1 MRICLIAEGCYPY
14 VAGGVSSWIQMLM
27 QGMPEHTFVI
37 YTIGAEESQRGS
49 FKYELPANVE
59 RVEENFLDEYL
70 SAKAGR
76 RQRFDLAPRE
86 RQALL
91 DLITTSHPDWNTLF
105 DMFARDGSYRANEFL
120 TSEAFLDI
128 VMEAC
133 EGAFRL
139 APFNDV
145 FWTIRSMLLPV
156 LNILRC
162 PVPDVDVFHAV
173 STGYAG
179 LLGALFQSRTGRPLV
194 ITEHGIYSREREEE
208 ILRAKWVDVYFKRTW
223 IDFFQ
228 GMAACAYGHADTI
241 VSLFH
246 HARDLQIEYGAD
258 PARCRVIPNGI
269 DLARFSDIDE
279 LPGERDGLVL
289 GAVVRVVAIKDLKTM
304 INAFAQ
310 IRTARPDAV
319 LYIIGPTD
327 EDPEYYRECL
337 DLIDTLG
344 VRGIEFAGRVDVA
357 AWYGRLDMVLLSSI
371 SEGQPFVVLEAMA
384 SGRPVVATDVGSCR
398 ELLEGAGDDDLG
410 DAGAIVPV
418 MSPDVMAQTVLELAG
433 DRERMRRMGAVGRE
447 RASRLYRKEDFLS
460 HYRDL
465 YQEVNGRWQASDSN

>member
-14 VAGGVSSWIQMLM
+14 VAGGVSSWVQMLM

-37 YTIGAEESQRGS
+37 YTIGAEEAQRGS

-70 SAKAGR
+70 SVKVGKHR
-76 RQRFDLAPRE
+76 RFDLAPRE

-91 DLITTSHPDWNTLF
+91 DLITTNHPDWDVLF

-120 TSEAFLDI
+120 TSEAFLDV

-133 EGAFRL
+133 EGTFRL

-156 LNILRC
+156 LTVLRC
-162 PVPDVDVFHAV
+162 PVPDVDVFHSV

-179 LLGALFQSRTGRPLV
+179 LLGALFQSRTGKPFIV
-194 ITEHGIYSREREEE
+194 TEHGIYSREREEE

-228 GMAACAYGHADTI
+228 GLSASVYRHADVI

-246 HARDLQIEYGAD
+246 HARDLQVEYGAD
-258 PARCRVIPNGI
+258 PARCRVIPNGV
-269 DLARFSDIDE
+269 DLARFSGIDE
-279 LPGERDGLVL
+279 LPLERDGLVL

-304 INAFAQ
+304 ISAFAQ
-310 IRTARPDAV
+310 IRARREDAA

-327 EDPEYYRECL
+327 EDPDYYRECL
-337 DLIDTLG
+337 DFIDALG
-344 VRGIEFAGRVDVA
+344 VRGIEFVGRVDVA

-371 SEGQPFVVLEAMA
+371 SEGQPFVLLEAMA

-398 ELLEGAGDDDLG
+398 ELVEGVGDGLG
-410 DAGAIVPV
+410 NAGAVVPV
-418 MSPDVMAQTVLELAG
+418 MSPGAMAQTVLSLAD
-433 DRERMRRMGAVGRE
+433 DRRRLRQMGEIGRE
-447 RASRLYRKEDFLS
+447 RVSRIYREEDFLS
-460 HYRDL
+460 SYRDL
-465 YQEVNGRWQASDSN
+465 YKEANGRWRASGSN